1 MSAGETQFRTA
12 AFGGFQ
18 KQDVL
23 NYIETAAREHTEKLS
38 ELQRE
43 VEQLRR
49 DKEALEAERSGW
61 EERLSALTKEKTTL
75 EWELSAREEQFHQAR
90 TEAEDKAR
98 RLSEAEALV
107 ERQAQ
112 RLRQVEPAAEA
123 YESVKD
129 RTAGVELEAHYRA
142 QAVEEEA
149 RQKARETMESME
161 QWLSRVQ
168 EGYDRL
174 RTDLDATVAH
184 AAGELE
190 RLKEG
195 LSGLTGEFE
204 QHETALE
211 QLAEECRSHI
221 APPPPQPLPLDGE

>member
-23 NYIETAAREHTEKLS
+23 NYIETAAREHAEKLS

-112 RLRQVEPAAEA
+112 RLR
-123 YESVKD
+123 
-129 RTAGVELEAHYRA
+129 
-142 QAVEEEA
+142 
-149 RQKARETMESME
+149 
-161 QWLSRVQ
+161 
-168 EGYDRL
+168 
-174 RTDLDATVAH
+174 
-184 AAGELE
+184 
-190 RLKEG
+190 
-195 LSGLTGEFE
+195 
-204 QHETALE
+204 
-211 QLAEECRSHI
+211 
-221 APPPPQPLPLDGE
+221 